1 MIMLKNGIARKV
13 GIARMAAAAALSLAL
28 MSATPAG
35 AEEKPLATFKVMTP
49 KTALAL
55 AQATL
60 EACRKGGYQVA
71 VVVTDRFGGVQVA
84 LRDRLAGAHT
94 VETARRKA
102 WSAVSFRTDTWEM
115 YGLIKDGTV
124 NPGVRQIGQAL
135 FVGGG
140 VRVTAAGSIVG
151 GVGVSGA
158 PGGKLDHDCAVEGI
172 EAIQDILE
180 F

>member
-1 MIMLKNGIARKV
+1 MPPWKRAATAPAALAALLAV
-13 GIARMAAAAALSLAL
+13 AAA
-28 MSATPAG
+28 PAVPSQ
-35 AEEKPLATFKVMTP
+35 AEDKALATFRVRTP
-49 KTALAL
+49 KTALTL

-60 EACRKGGYQVA
+60 AACRTGGYQVA

-94 VETARRKA
+94 VDTARRKA

-140 VRVTAAGSIVG
+140 VQVTAAGSIVG

-172 EAIQDILE
+172 EAIQDALE

>member
-1 MIMLKNGIARKV
+1 MNMFRPQRGFVRI
-13 GIARMAAAAALSLAL
+13 AAAAALAL
-28 MSATPAG
+28 SGAFATSAG
-35 AEEKPLATFKVMTP
+35 AEEEALATFKVMTP
-49 KTALAL
+49 ATALTL

-60 EACRKGGYQVA
+60 GACRKGGYQVA

-115 YGLIKDGTV
+115 YRLIADGELD
-124 NPGVRQIGQAL
+124 PGIRQIDQAL

-140 VRVTAAGSIVG
+140 VRVMAAGSVVG

-158 PGGKLDHDCAVEGI
+158 PGGKLDHDCAVAGI
-172 EAIQDILE
+172 ESIQDILE

>member
-1 MIMLKNGIARKV
+1 MPLWKRA
-13 GIARMAAAAALSLAL
+13 ATTAAAVAALLA
-28 MSATPAG
+28 AAGPAAPSQ

-49 KTALAL
+49 KTALTL

-60 EACRKGGYQVA
+60 EACRKQGYQVA

-102 WSAVSFRTDTWEM
+102 WSAVSFRTDTWEV
-115 YGLIKDGTV
+115 YRLIEDGSLD
-124 NPGVRQIGQAL
+124 PGIRQIDQAL

-140 VRVTAAGSIVG
+140 VQVTAAGSIVG

-158 PGGKLDHDCAVEGI
+158 PGGKADHDCAVEGI
-172 EAIQDILE
+172 EAIQDLLE

>member
-1 MIMLKNGIARKV
+1 MTMSRLRTSFV
-13 GIARMAAAAALSLAL
+13 RMAAGAAALAL
-28 MSATPAG
+28 SGAFAASSG
-35 AEEKPLATFKVMTP
+35 AEDRALATFKVMTP

-172 EAIQDILE
+172 EAIQDDLE

>member
-1 MIMLKNGIARKV
+1 MPLRKR
-13 GIARMAAAAALSLAL
+13 AATMAAALAALLAV
-28 MSATPAG
+28 AGPAAPSQ
-35 AEEKPLATFKVMTP
+35 AEEKALVAFKVMTP
-49 KTALAL
+49 KTALIL
-55 AQATL
+55 ARATI
-60 EACRKGGYQVA
+60 EACRKAGYQVA

-102 WSAVSFRTDTWEM
+102 WSAVSFRTDTWEV
-115 YGLIKDGTV
+115 YRLIEDGSL
-124 NPGVRQIGQAL
+124 NPGIRQIDQAL

-172 EAIQDILE
+172 EAIHDIVRLKFCE
-180 F
+180 

>member
-1 MIMLKNGIARKV
+1 MFPLQKGFAGVAKV
-13 GIARMAAAAALSLAL
+13 AAVAALAL
-28 MSATPAG
+28 SGAHAPPAG

-49 KTALAL
+49 KTALTL

-60 EACRKGGYQVA
+60 EACRKEGYQVA
-71 VVVTDRFGGVQVA
+71 VVVTDRSGGVQVA

-115 YGLIKDGTV
+115 YRLIEDGTV
-124 NPGVRQIGQAL
+124 NPGVRQIEQAL

-140 VRVTAAGSIVG
+140 VRVQAAGSLVG

-158 PGGKLDHDCAVEGI
+158 PGGKADHDCAVVGI
-172 EAIQDILE
+172 ESIQDMLE

>member
-1 MIMLKNGIARKV
+1 MFPLRKGLV
-13 GIARMAAAAALSLAL
+13 AMAAGAAALAAL
-28 MSATPAG
+28 SGVNVPSAG

-49 KTALAL
+49 KTALTL

-102 WSAVSFRTDTWEM
+102 WSAVSFRTDTWEV
-115 YGLIKDGTV
+115 YRLIEDGSL
-124 NPGVRQIGQAL
+124 NPGIRQIDQAL

-140 VRVTAAGSIVG
+140 VRVTAAGSVVG

>member
-1 MIMLKNGIARKV
+1 MIPIREGFAKL
-13 GIARMAAAAALSLAL
+13 AAAAAAVLAVSGL
-28 MSATPAG
+28 LAAPSG
-35 AEEKPLATFKVMTP
+35 AEEKPLASYKVMTP
-49 KTALAL
+49 KTALTL

-60 EACRKGGYQVA
+60 AACRKGGYQVA
-71 VVVTDRFGGVQVA
+71 VVVTDRSGGVQVA

-102 WSAVSFRTDTWEM
+102 WTAVSFRTDTWTV

-124 NPGVRQIGQAL
+124 NPGLREIDHAL

-140 VRVTAAGSIVG
+140 VQVMAAGSVVG